1 MMTSLTLTLP
11 DFDWQQ
17 LKQLAGE
24 DAAFETEL
32 LAIFLSD
39 AQCSIQALDQAI
51 AEQDLLSIEDIAHA
65 LRGSSA
71 NVGASSI
78 ASAARALEQSA
89 RNGQLNEAH
98 ALCQRIQSYCYKI
111 QAYLH
116 SKG

>member
-1 MMTSLTLTLP
+1 MMTSLTPTLP

-39 AQCSIQALDQAI
+39 AHCSLEALEQAI
-51 AEQDLLSIEDIAHA
+51 ADGDLTSVEAIAHA

-71 NVGASSI
+71 NVGASGL

-89 RNGQLNEAH
+89 RNGQLSQAQ

-111 QAYLH
+111 QAYVH
-116 SKG
+116 SRG